1 MNMDYFILGMGI
13 SAPLALHQ
21 GDLAAVGAAF
31 NRAVDVVPRMLAEP
45 NQAPETVVELL
56 SNSQL
61 WPYLLGKGEQMVG
74 VIEECVGATWAAID
88 SWCDAYADD
97 SDNNAYWAPRGQAGT
112 GPWPL
117 SMDSVNW

>member
-31 NRAVDVVPRMLAEP
+31 DRTVDVVPRMLAEP

-61 WPYLLGKGEQMVG
+61 WPYLLGKGAQMAG
-74 VIEECVGATWAAID
+74 VQMAAAPQCVMMPNGQTQARVQRGLPTR
-88 SWCDAYADD
+88 
-97 SDNNAYWAPRGQAGT
+97 AP
-112 GPWPL
+112 PL
-117 SMDSVNW
+117 VAPMICR